1 MDILQ
6 RGNID
11 IIYKRKKFL
20 CTYCECV
27 FKANEE
33 EYYESFPPSEG
44 RIEYIA
50 SCPDCEQQV
59 IRIECYNQMKGEE

>member
-1 MDILQ
+1 MEVLQ
-6 RGNID
+6 HGNID

-33 EYYESFPPSEG
+33 EYYEPFPSKG
-44 RIEYIA
+44 HIEYIA
-50 SCPDCEQQV
+50 SCPDCERQV
-59 IRIECYNQMKGEE
+59 VRVEYYNQMKGEE